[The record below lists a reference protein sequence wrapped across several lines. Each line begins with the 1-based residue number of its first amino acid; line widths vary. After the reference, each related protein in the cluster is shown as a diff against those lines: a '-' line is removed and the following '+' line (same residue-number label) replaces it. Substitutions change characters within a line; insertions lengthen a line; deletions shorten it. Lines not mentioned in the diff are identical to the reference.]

1 VDTLIV
7 DGRSDRDA
15 TDDRQARARELGA
28 IRRHLFLV
36 GTAIGLVAPWILWA
50 SGISAR
56 IWSAFGGL
64 PDWLGIFLYVACILI
79 VLALIGAPLGYYRG
93 HVISHRFGLSTQGRR
108 GWLVDWLKGT
118 VLGTVLAT
126 AAGGIFYL
134 LLWTVP
140 GLWWIVFGLIGT
152 VAMLVLTFL
161 APYVLLPLFFKPR
174 PLEDP
179 ALENRIEDLSKR
191 AGAVVAGIS
200 RLDFSRR
207 TLEANAAVIGF
218 GHSRRVILADTL
230 LESFTADEIEAV
242 VAHELGHHV
251 NRDVARMLTIQVLV
265 MFLGLALAAAYGA
278 TLLSVIFG
286 ADLTSPS
293 SFPLVLFG
301 MEVFGLLLMPAVNAY
316 SRARER
322 AADVFGFG
330 LLGGGAPFAS
340 AMRRLADQN
349 LAELRPPR
357 WAEILLYTHPPL
369 ADRIAM
375 AEEIHH
381 G

>member
-1 VDTLIV
+1 MDTLIV
-7 DGRSDRDA
+7 GGSSHGDA
-15 TDDRQARARELGA
+15 AEDRQSQARELGA
-28 IRRHLFLV
+28 VRRRLFLL

-56 IWSAFGGL
+56 IWSVFDGL
-64 PDWLGIFLYVACILI
+64 PDWLAILLYVAFILL

-93 HVISHRFGLSTQGRR
+93 YVVSHRFGLSTQSRR

-118 VLGTVLAT
+118 VLGTVLAM
-126 AAGGIFYL
+126 AACGIFYL

-140 GLWWIVFGLIGT
+140 GLWWLLFGLIGT
-152 VAMLVLTFL
+152 VAILVLTFL

-174 PLEDP
+174 PLDDP
-179 ALENRIEDLSKR
+179 ALAHRIEDLSKR

-207 TLEANAAVIGF
+207 THEANAAVIGF
-218 GHSRRVILADTL
+218 GRSRRVILADTL

-251 NRDVARMLTIQVLV
+251 NRDVARLLTVQVLT
-265 MFLGLALAAAYGA
+265 MFLGLALAAGFGA
-278 TLLSVIFG
+278 SLLSLVFG
-286 ADLTSPS
+286 ADLTSPT
-293 SFPLVLFG
+293 SFPLVLLG

-322 AADVFGFG
+322 AADVFAFR

-357 WAEILLYTHPPL
+357 WAEIVLYTHPPL

-375 AEEIHH
+375 AEEVAH